1 MYLGLEKVST
11 LQGFLDQNLYNI
23 IKEWGINLNVKIT

>member
-11 LQGFLDQNLYNI
+11 LQRVLDQNLYNI
-23 IKEWGINLNVKIT
+23 IKELGINLNVKIT